1 MPLKKN
7 QLKLYNSL
15 TRKKEKFVPITPG
28 FVGIYICGPTVYG
41 DAHLGHAKSYISF
54 DVIVRYF
61 RHLGYRVRY
70 VQNITD
76 VGHLQ
81 SDADEGEDKIAAQA
95 RLEKLEPMEIAERY
109 TIRYFRDMDALNVL
123 RPDITPH
130 ASGHIPEQIAMV
142 QKLLDKDIAY
152 EKNGNVYFSVEKF
165 PGYGKLSGRNLD
177 DIKSGT
183 RVGTHSEKKNPA
195 DFALWKKAD
204 ATHIMRW
211 QSPWS
216 EGYPGWHLECSCMSS
231 KYLGDTFDI
240 HGGGM
245 ENKFPHHE
253 CEIAQSESANGKPF
267 VHYWMHNNMVTVDG
281 TKMGKSL
288 GNFIT
293 VQDALKSHGA
303 MAIRFFILSSHYR
316 STLDFSKDALDAAS
330 KGMEHITH
338 FYCKL
343 QNCKTDAKSASPQL
357 KKNLD
362 SFIYA
367 FEEAM
372 DNDFSTPKAIAAI
385 FGFIKLTTPLLE
397 QGLAVAEKEEVLLVF
412 QQLVEDVLGLKTE
425 SIQGRADSS
434 DAVDGLMKLM
444 LEIRSKVRMEKN
456 YALSDA
462 IRDGLKELGISIK
475 DTPKG
480 AIWE

>member
-1 MPLKKN
+1 MSVKKN
-7 QLKLYNSL
+7 NLTLYNSL
-15 TRKKEKFVPITPG
+15 SRKKEKFVPLTPG
-28 FVGIYICGPTVYG
+28 FVGIYVCGPTVYG

-95 RLEKLEPMEIAERY
+95 RLEKLEPMEIAQRY
-109 TIRYFRDMDALNVL
+109 TIRYFRDMDTLNVL
-123 RPDITPH
+123 RPDISPQ
-130 ASGHIPEQIAMV
+130 ASGHIPEQIEMV
-142 QKLLDKDIAY
+142 QTLLEKGVAY
-152 EKNGNVYFSVEKF
+152 EKNGNIYFSVEKF

-177 DIKSGT
+177 EIKSGT
-183 RVGTHSEKKNPA
+183 RVGVQSEKENPA

-204 ATHIMRW
+204 ETHIMRW
-211 QSPWS
+211 KSPWS

-231 KYLGDTFDI
+231 KYLGETFDI

-253 CEIAQSESANGKPF
+253 CEIAQSEAANGKPF
-267 VHYWMHNNMVTVDG
+267 VRYWMHNNMVTVDG

-293 VQDALKSHGA
+293 VQDALKEHSA

-330 KGMEHITH
+330 KGMERMTQ
-338 FYCKL
+338 FYEKL
-343 QNCKTDAKSASPQL
+343 QKCKVNPSADDGAMQSCITDFSNTFHA
-357 KKNLD
+357 
-362 SFIYA
+362 
-367 FEEAM
+367 AM
-372 DNDFSTPKAIAAI
+372 DDDFSTPKAIAAI
-385 FGFIKLTTPLLE
+385 FGFIKESAPLLE
-397 QGLAVAEKEEVLLVF
+397 AGLSGETRERALSVFKE
-412 QQLVEDVLGLKTE
+412 LVENVLGLTFE
-425 SIQGRADSS
+425 APREAN
-434 DAVDGLMKLM
+434 ANVDGLIKLI
-444 LEIRSKVRMEKN
+444 LDVRAKVRQEKN
-456 YALSDA
+456 YALSDT
-462 IRDGLKELGISIK
+462 IRDGLKALGIQIK
-475 DTPKG
+475 DTPQG
-480 AIWE
+480 TIWE

>member
-7 QLKLYNSL
+7 NLTIYNSMS
-15 TRKKEKFVPITPG
+15 RKKELFKPITPS
-28 FVGIYICGPTVYG
+28 FVGIYVCGPTVYG

-54 DVIVRYF
+54 DVVVRYF
-61 RHLGYRVRY
+61 RHLGYHVRY

-95 RLEKLEPMEIAERY
+95 RLERLEPMEIAERY
-109 TIRYFRDMDALNVL
+109 TIHYFRDMDALNVL

-130 ASGHIPEQIAMV
+130 ASGHIPEQIEMV
-142 QKLLDKDIAY
+142 KKLLEKDIAY

-165 PGYGKLSGRNLD
+165 PGYGKLSGRKLD
-177 DIKSGT
+177 EIKSGT
-183 RVGTHSEKKNPA
+183 RVNVLSDKNNPA

-211 QSPWS
+211 KSPWS

-231 KYLGDTFDI
+231 KYLGETFDI

-293 VQDALKSHGA
+293 VQQALKSHSA

-330 KGMEHITH
+330 KGMERILN
-338 FYCKL
+338 YYQKL
-343 QNCKTDAKSASPQL
+343 LNCTTSDKGPSEELAQALNLYKT
-357 KKNLD
+357 
-362 SFIYA
+362 A
-367 FEEAM
+367 FAQAM
-372 DNDFSTPKAIAAI
+372 DDDFSTPKAIAAT
-385 FGFIKLTTPLLE
+385 FGFIKDTLPLISK
-397 QGLAVAEKEEVLLVF
+397 GLFPDDKERTLDLFRSYIENI
-412 QQLVEDVLGLKTE
+412 LGLKLDVAAE
-425 SIQGRADSS
+425 NGSKKDI
-434 DAVDGLMKLM
+434 DGLMSLI
-444 LEIRSKVRMEKN
+444 LDLRSKLRQEKN
-456 YALSDA
+456 YALSDN
-462 IRDGLKELGISIK
+462 IRDGLEKLGITIK
-475 DTPKG
+475 DTPQG
-480 AIWE
+480 TTWE